1 MGKTRNKQTTRA
13 GASKKESVSPSSVQ
27 VPIEDAVR
35 TVKRRSNLPK
45 DAIIVMNNWLRQN
58 LKHAYPTD
66 AMKEHMAKSTG
77 LTLVQVSNWFI
88 NARRRYLAQL
98 IAEAG
103 LDESETHKI
112 RRRGKN
118 QLREP
123 AKPVTDRKLPAKFRT
138 TSTSSTGSDS
148 GCMENTHPIVMWHS
162 SAESVPSSKPLIPTK
177 NNGSKGFGMGCPE
190 LSHPFM
196 MRPTDKLILH
206 AHELLKEED
215 KKSMFYDMQLLST
228 VAMVVRAH
236 SNNA

>member
-1 MGKTRNKQTTRA
+1 MGKTRKQTTRA
-13 GASKKESVSPSSVQ
+13 GASKKESLSPSSVQ

-45 DAIIVMNNWLRQN
+45 DAIGVMNNWLRQN

-66 AMKEHMAKSTG
+66 SMKEQMARSTG

-118 QLREP
+118 QPREP
-123 AKPVTDRKLPAKFRT
+123 AKPATDRKLPAKFRT
-138 TSTSSTGSDS
+138 TSVSSTGSDS
-148 GCMENTHPIVMWHS
+148 GCTENTHPIVMWHS
-162 SAESVPSSKPLIPTK
+162 SAESVPSSKPSPTK

-196 MRPTDKLILH
+196 MRPSDKLILH
-206 AHELLKEED
+206 DADELLKEED

-236 SNNA
+236 SINA